1 VFLREKLPGKAM
13 EGSVAHARWRFISLE
28 NFGATPSA
36 ALTRSARHA
45 GASGGKIGKQARNS
59 SSNLSGTPHVR
70 NRLQGA

>member
-13 EGSVAHARWRFISLE
+13 EGSVAHARRRFISLG

-59 SSNLSGTPHVR
+59 SSNFF
-70 NRLQGA
+70 